1 MKTDESL
8 EGVFKRVPETS
19 RHNNRDSE
27 SGRLSNSNVEGSL
40 EVSSP
45 HTTEQTPVFSR
56 TCSMQN
62 GTKSKSP
69 KEYSSL
75 KLGPNGY
82 ISQAMKISRA
92 QKNLEDLFKTIP
104 VEKKG
109 KA

>member
-1 MKTDESL
+1 
-8 EGVFKRVPETS
+8 
-19 RHNNRDSE
+19 
-27 SGRLSNSNVEGSL
+27 
-40 EVSSP
+40 
-45 HTTEQTPVFSR
+45 
-56 TCSMQN
+56 MQN